1 MNSGTSTVT
10 GEDSETC
17 AQASF
22 STYKTVRVELF
33 FEGKLQDT
41 LYVFNWLHF
50 ACRRNLQRCV
60 LVFNFLNILIP
71 IYLAQFFFLQGIGL
85 FMIMRLEE
93 KNDLHPP
100 QLKQNLGK
108 RTFKYAGKH
117 YPLV

>member
-10 GEDSETC
+10 VEDSETC

-71 IYLAQFFFLQGIGL
+71 INNW
-85 FMIMRLEE
+85 FML
-93 KNDLHPP
+93 
-100 QLKQNLGK
+100 
-108 RTFKYAGKH
+108 
-117 YPLV
+117 